1 MLVARGSRKSQFRNS
16 QNLRHHKRSAIMKRA
31 HNKSDGIRRAG
42 PYGGALT
49 VPSIGKVQRDVP
61 PHPSPLPQGE
71 GWGEREEATHPQV
84 NGRTVKMRPP
94 YGCWIHR
101 VCQPALGLILILF
114 VLPFAAHAEKRNGSS
129 SWSPSIV
136 TLEVA
141 RKQYD
146 YYQPWSKPKRQVQ

>member
-1 MLVARGSRKSQFRNS
+1 MLVARGSGKSQFRNP

-31 HNKSDGIRRAG
+31 HNKSDEIRRVG

-49 VPSIGKVQRDVP
+49 VPPLGKVQ
-61 PHPSPLPQGE
+61 
-71 GWGEREEATHPQV
+71 REEATHPQV

-146 YYQPWSKPKRQVQ
+146 YYQPWSKPTRQVQKFGTVL